1 MAKQPFDRIPVIV
14 GIGEITDRPKAIA
27 DGLEPL
33 ALLVEAL
40 KRAETDSGAALL
52 GEIDSLD
59 IVNFLSWRYRDPEK
73 QLASRLGIHPK
84 HAYYGPVG
92 GESPIRYLHEAAQ
105 RIARG
110 ESSVAAICG
119 AEAQS
124 TATKAERAGI
134 TLPWTPFAK
143 DVEEPKRG
151 AAFQKP
157 VAIKLGVFRPV
168 SVYPFYEAAAS
179 AHWGQTPREAMA
191 ESGALWSV
199 YSQVAS
205 ENPNAWLKQ
214 HFTPEEITTPSPDNR
229 LIAWPYTKLMVAN
242 PTVNMGGA
250 LLMTS
255 LAKAQAAGIP
265 EHKLIYVIGGASA
278 EEPRDYLER
287 DQFVESHAQNAV
299 LGAVTDLVGGQA
311 TAFDAIELYSC
322 FPCVP
327 KMARRTLGLG
337 PHFNPTVTGGL
348 TFFGAPLNT
357 YMTHAACAMVR
368 KLRARS
374 KSGTGNVDLPVP
386 IPFRSSQN
394 GVAETERELRK
405 VGTGARLGL
414 LYGQGGFVTKHHALV
429 LSRQAP
435 TEPLAQATIV
445 QSEADRHRG
454 SVPTF
459 VTEASGSATVE
470 SFTAIYGRDNAIEH
484 GVVMLRT
491 SNNTRALARVP
502 AHDRATLAHLLNMDH
517 SPVGSSGTVVCA
529 DDGILEWR
537 AA

>member
-1 MAKQPFDRIPVIV
+1 MPASPLPVDRIPVIV
-14 GIGEITDRPKAIA
+14 GVGEIVDRPREIA
-27 DGLEPL
+27 EGLEPL

-40 KRAETDSGAALL
+40 KRAEQDSGGRLL
-52 GEIDSLD
+52 NEIESLD
-59 IVNFLSWRYRDPEK
+59 IVNFLSWRYRDPE
-73 QLASRLGIHPK
+73 QLLAHRLGITPK

-110 ESSVAAICG
+110 ECSVAAVCG

-124 TATKAERAGI
+124 SATKAERAGVS
-134 TLPWTPFAK
+134 LPWTPFAH
-143 DVEEPKRG
+143 DVAEPKRG

-157 VAIKLGVFRPV
+157 MAVKLGVFRPV
-168 SVYPFYEAAAS
+168 SVYPFYEAATS

-191 ESGALWSV
+191 ESGALWSA
-199 YSQVAS
+199 YSNVAAQ
-205 ENPNAWLKQ
+205 NPNAWLKRR
-214 HFTPEEITTPSPDNR
+214 FTPAEITTPSPDNR

-250 LLMTS
+250 VLMTS
-255 LAKAQAAGIP
+255 LAKARDAGIA
-265 EHKLIYVIGGASA
+265 EERLVHIWGGASA

-287 DQFVESHAQNAV
+287 DSFVESHAQDAV
-299 LGAVTDLVGGQA
+299 LKAVMNVAGGGG

-337 PHFNPTVTGGL
+337 ADMQPTVTGGL

-368 KLRARS
+368 KLR
-374 KSGTGNVDLPVP
+374 D
-386 IPFRSSQN
+386 
-394 GVAETERELRK
+394 
-405 VGTGARLGL
+405 GAGLGL
-414 LYGQGGFVTKHHALV
+414 LYGQGGFVTKHHAL
-429 LSRQAP
+429 LLAQQPPP
-435 TEPLAQATIV
+435 TPLAQDTSV

-454 SVPTF
+454 AVPDF
-459 VTEASGSATVE
+459 VTEASGQGSVE
-470 SFTAIYGRDNAIEH
+470 SFTVIYGRNNEIEH

-491 SNNTRALARVP
+491 SANARALARVP
-502 AHDRATLAHLLNMDH
+502 VDDRHTLAHLLDVDRT
-517 SPVGSSGTVVCA
+517 PVGSVGEIIA
-529 DDGILEWR
+529 AKDGVLEWR
-537 AA
+537 VG

>member
-1 MAKQPFDRIPVIV
+1 MTNPSSPLPADRIPVIV
-14 GIGEITDRPKAIA
+14 GVGEIVDHPREIA
-27 DGLEPL
+27 EGLEPL

-40 KRAETDSGAALL
+40 KRAEVDCGASLL
-52 GEIDSLD
+52 GEIASLD

-73 QLASRLGIHPK
+73 LLSQHLGINPR

-92 GESPIRYLHEAAQ
+92 GESPVRYLHEAAQ

-110 ESSVAAICG
+110 ECGVAAICG

-134 TLPWTPFAK
+134 ALPWTPFAH
-143 DVEEPKRG
+143 DVAEPKRG

-157 VAIKLGVFRPV
+157 MAVKLGVFRPV
-168 SVYPFYEAAAS
+168 SVYPFYEAATS

-191 ESGALWSV
+191 ESGALWSA
-199 YSQVAS
+199 YSLAAS
-205 ENPNAWLKQ
+205 QNPNAWLKRS
-214 HFTPEEITTPSPDNR
+214 FTPEDITTPTPDNR

-242 PTVNMGGA
+242 PMVNMGGA
-250 LLMTS
+250 VLMTS
-255 LAKAQAAGIP
+255 LAKARAAGIS
-265 EHKLIYVIGGASA
+265 EDRLVHIHGGASA

-287 DQFVESHAQNAV
+287 DRFIESHAQNAV
-299 LGAVTDLVGGQA
+299 LNTVMELAGGDGK
-311 TAFDAIELYSC
+311 AFDAIELYSC

-337 PHFNPTVTGGL
+337 PDVQPTVTGGL

-368 KLRARS
+368 KLR
-374 KSGTGNVDLPVP
+374 G
-386 IPFRSSQN
+386 
-394 GVAETERELRK
+394 
-405 VGTGARLGL
+405 GARLGL

-429 LSRQAP
+429 LSRQP
-435 TEPLAQATIV
+435 PRDPLAQETSV

-454 SVPTF
+454 RVPEF
-459 VTEASGSATVE
+459 VTEASGKGRVE
-470 SFTAIYGRDNAIEH
+470 SFTAIYGRNNEIEH

-491 SNNTRALARVP
+491 PHDARALARVP
-502 AHDRATLAHLLNMDH
+502 ASDRRTLTHLLNMERT
-517 SPVGSSGTVVCA
+517 PVGSVGEIVTA
-529 DDGILEWR
+529 EDGVLQWR
-537 AA
+537 VG